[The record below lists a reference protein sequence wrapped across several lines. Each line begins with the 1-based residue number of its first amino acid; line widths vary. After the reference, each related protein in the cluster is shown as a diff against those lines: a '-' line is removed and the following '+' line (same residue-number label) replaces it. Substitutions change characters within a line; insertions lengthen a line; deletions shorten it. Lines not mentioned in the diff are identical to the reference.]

1 MDSLLEACRKTIIEY
16 YGENPQKSGSYGR
29 IVSTRQFDRL
39 KGLLDGCDPSQIV
52 IGGETDRED
61 LYIAPTIVS
70 PVDPNTHVL
79 MEQEIFGPILPII
92 PVENMDE
99 AIAIVNARYVWIGTA
114 LYWYW
119 IWMTEINLWHSMCLL
134 VPSTI
139 TTKVRF
145 WSVRISNFAWLIWI
159 RQ

>member
-1 MDSLLEACRKTIIEY
+1 MCAKSKVDSLLEAFRKTIIEY

-70 PVDPNTHVL
+70 PVNPNTHIL
-79 MEQEIFGPILPII
+79 MEQEIFGPILPVI
-92 PVENMDE
+92 PVDNMDE
-99 AIAIVNARYVWIGTA
+99 AIAIVNARYVQISQ
-114 LYWYW
+114 
-119 IWMTEINLWHSMCLL
+119 ML
-134 VPSTI
+134 V
-139 TTKVRF
+139 
-145 WSVRISNFAWLIWI
+145 LILI
-159 RQ
+159 